1 MQIRYLSACLMLLL
15 NAPLHANEVKE
26 QTIKPLCEP
35 SKDQHCN
42 TDDIERITVK
52 GQYIGIEVPEVIG
65 RAYLDRNFIEATP
78 KGNGD
83 INELIGLLP
92 GVLLS
97 ESHFSIDSLAE
108 VSAPE
113 ISISGAKPWQT
124 GFMIDG
130 MNYNNRL
137 DPASS
142 SRISASENDV
152 YGGVQSMNV
161 NSQLVESITV
171 YDHNIPADYGD
182 FSGGVIDAE
191 TISPFSKDTKIS
203 LGVRTNQS
211 DWGEYH
217 IIRGEDNDNDNPL
230 AEQEA
235 LEPPVFEKTDI
246 DLMLQKRIN
255 DKHALLFNL
264 SYLKSDISSIS
275 LQEMKTEHRENI
287 NGLLKYSYR
296 DGWVDALDL
305 TFLYAPYKSQSFL
318 DDVLD
323 SDYEIDGGNTG
334 FIANLSEETSLG
346 FWRSEFNASQSD
358 NNRSAPAHFYQW
370 LQAKGKEWGQYADQE
385 TGGEDGSVILLS
397 EIGGYGNLENTQ
409 TTFNWRNSL
418 TLNRKNWGKTE
429 HAIRIGAE
437 LNHQNVERNRAQN
450 YYKYDSPVQYS
461 SSQNSLNCSG
471 YTIDCIEESFYVD
484 LDTLAEQLGG
494 SIDFNNPEHLL
505 AYSNN
510 VASTAQYFNSR
521 LVTPSEQIDVSLNK
535 AALYATD
542 VITWKQ
548 FDFHLGV
555 RYDYDDFFKNHNIA
569 PRLSM
574 GYDVFNDGN
583 TLLTAGLNRY
593 YDAGL
598 LAYKIKEQQKF
609 AYREYRPIQNGYL
622 QAWLPSSYTGNFRY
636 IYDDVKSPYDD
647 EVALG
652 IRHATENFGNLSL
665 KYVKRFKHDQLA
677 RNEETNLHN
686 DGYKY
691 ITMENTGTGESE
703 RYSVSWDAKF
713 GDHSLWANISYS
725 ENSESNTD
733 YTATPDNTPIESLVY
748 YKDQII
754 SLSELNTIKANF
766 GRPVAANF
774 GWNTF
779 WTDNLSTGLTATYS
793 GSYTTAVLGSGSRV
807 IGVESECS
815 GCESINTA
823 IPIYKDYEYKA
834 RVMVSLNTSW
844 EYQITQKQSL
854 QLRVDIS
861 NLFNARTYSIIE
873 GKSGVEPGRMF
884 WLGVTYNYE

>member
-1 MQIRYLSACLMLLL
+1 
-15 NAPLHANEVKE
+15 
-26 QTIKPLCEP
+26 
-35 SKDQHCN
+35 
-42 TDDIERITVK
+42 
-52 GQYIGIEVPEVIG
+52 
-65 RAYLDRNFIEATP
+65 
-78 KGNGD
+78 
-83 INELIGLLP
+83 
-92 GVLLS
+92 
-97 ESHFSIDSLAE
+97 
-108 VSAPE
+108 
-113 ISISGAKPWQT
+113 
-124 GFMIDG
+124 
-130 MNYNNRL
+130 
-137 DPASS
+137 
-142 SRISASENDV
+142 
-152 YGGVQSMNV
+152 
-161 NSQLVESITV
+161 
-171 YDHNIPADYGD
+171 
-182 FSGGVIDAE
+182 
-191 TISPFSKDTKIS
+191 
-203 LGVRTNQS
+203 
-211 DWGEYH
+211 
-217 IIRGEDNDNDNPL
+217 
-230 AEQEA
+230 
-235 LEPPVFEKTDI
+235 
-246 DLMLQKRIN
+246 
-255 DKHALLFNL
+255 
-264 SYLKSDISSIS
+264 
-275 LQEMKTEHRENI
+275 
-287 NGLLKYSYR
+287 
-296 DGWVDALDL
+296 
-305 TFLYAPYKSQSFL
+305 
-318 DDVLD
+318 
-323 SDYEIDGGNTG
+323 
-334 FIANLSEETSLG
+334 
-346 FWRSEFNASQSD
+346 
-358 NNRSAPAHFYQW
+358 
-370 LQAKGKEWGQYADQE
+370 
-385 TGGEDGSVILLS
+385 
-397 EIGGYGNLENTQ
+397 
-409 TTFNWRNSL
+409 
-418 TLNRKNWGKTE
+418 
-429 HAIRIGAE
+429 
-437 LNHQNVERNRAQN
+437 
-450 YYKYDSPVQYS
+450 
-461 SSQNSLNCSG
+461 
-471 YTIDCIEESFYVD
+471 
-484 LDTLAEQLGG
+484 
-494 SIDFNNPEHLL
+494 
-505 AYSNN
+505 
-510 VASTAQYFNSR
+510 

-548 FDFHLGV
+548 FDFHFGV

-636 IYDDVKSPYDD
+636 IFDDVKSPYDD
-647 EVALG
+647 EIALG
-652 IRHATENFGNLSL
+652 LRHATENFGNLSL
-665 KYVKRFKHDQLA
+665 KYVKRFKRDQLA

-703 RYSVSWDAKF
+703 RYSLSWDAKF

-793 GSYTTAVLGSGSRV
+793 GSYTTAVLGSGSEV